1 MELLI
6 YLALIILC
14 DIPTAGRDASPITK
28 ASHSP
33 DSVYFHIAYYI
44 VPDGRVGCDNYDTNY
59 SYGISPNEWYQ
70 DCAHYVR
77 PNGDMYDDRSLLSY
91 GFSNSLFFQ
100 VFLQRDKIIYN
111 SSPERRE
118 FSNIMKASSLS
129 NAQKSELTFD
139 INAFDRPLELSK
151 YQAWGTL
158 IAQLALYTP
167 GTFPSDPRI
176 GCELTYQLFNDEDH
190 MNNIFVPKLEKQVA
204 DYLPDIPLKGIRFI
218 PYTGN
223 ISEYAGV
230 YFMTIT
236 FDDAGNLVTVVTAM
250 KESIF

>member
-1 MELLI
+1 MLTFIINFGQADYWWLRSPNYRYYTDGSHEVLRDDIVLL
-6 YLALIILC
+6 
-14 DIPTAGRDASPITK
+14 
-28 ASHSP
+28 
-33 DSVYFHIAYYI
+33 VF
-44 VPDGRVGCDNYDTNY
+44 PDGDMDVSVVRN
-59 SYGISPNEWYQ
+59 SYGNLY
-70 DCAHYVR
+70 
-77 PNGDMYDDRSLLSY
+77 
-91 GFSNSLFFQ
+91 SLFFQ
-100 VFLQRDKIIYN
+100 VFLQRDKLICN

-118 FSNIMKASSLS
+118 FSNIMKAS
-129 NAQKSELTFD
+129 NK
-139 INAFDRPLELSK
+139 PLELSK

-176 GCELTYQLFNDEDH
+176 GCGLTYQLFNDEDH
-190 MNNIFVPKLEKQVA
+190 MNNIFVPKLEKQVN

-236 FDDAGNLVTVVTAM
+236 FNDADQLVTVVTAM
-250 KESIF
+250 KENGDNRIDFSQFFEIVNL